1 MSLLVIDIGNTRTK
15 WALADGAGDL
25 IELEVCMN
33 ADIAASNLSAI
44 ALKANRVLIANVAGE
59 AMAKQVSH
67 LLAPL
72 QPTYV
77 TASKQACGVTNNNY
91 PALGADRWAALI
103 AVRHRVKQA
112 ALVVNAGTAITM
124 DALTEKGVFL
134 GGTIMPGLH
143 LMHTSLNQHAA
154 QINIHAGA
162 GAALLANFPN
172 NTHDAVQAG
181 CLNAAAGAI
190 HLMLKRLEKHSGWLP
205 KLVISG
211 GDASKIAEA
220 LKPELK
226 QVMMMEYLVL
236 QGLVLL
242 GKD

>member
-1 MSLLVIDIGNTRTK
+1 MLLVIDIGNTRTK
-15 WALADGAGDL
+15 WALASDDGNLA
-25 IELEVCMN
+25 ELEVCMN
-33 ADIAASNLSAI
+33 ADIATSNLRVVARKADSA
-44 ALKANRVLIANVAGE
+44 LIANVAGE
-59 AMAKQVSH
+59 AMAQQILQ
-67 LLAPL
+67 LLQPL
-72 QPTYV
+72 QTELIAV
-77 TASKQACGVTNNNY
+77 SKQACGVTNNLY
-91 PALGADRWAALI
+91 PALGTDRWATLI

-112 ALVVNAGTAITM
+112 VLVVNAGTAITM

-134 GGTIMPGLH
+134 GGTIMPGLY
-143 LMHTSLNQHAA
+143 LMHTSLNEHAA
-154 QINIHAGA
+154 QVNIHAGSG
-162 GAALLANFPN
+162 GAILASFPN
-172 NTHDAVQAG
+172 NTQDAVQAG